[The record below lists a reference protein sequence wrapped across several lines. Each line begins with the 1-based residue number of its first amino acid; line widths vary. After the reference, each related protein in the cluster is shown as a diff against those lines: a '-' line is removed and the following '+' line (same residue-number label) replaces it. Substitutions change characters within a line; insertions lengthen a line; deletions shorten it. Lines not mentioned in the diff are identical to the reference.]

1 MRDQFD
7 SNYDL
12 AFNEFFSL
20 RAWRQFFA
28 IFAVKGF
35 SAGRL
40 SIFTLPMAFIGGK
53 LPDPFSHWGSENE
66 TDGG

>member
-1 MRDQFD
+1 
-7 SNYDL
+7 
-12 AFNEFFSL
+12 L

-28 IFAVKGF
+28 IFAVKSL

-40 SIFTLPMAFIGGK
+40 SIFKLRMAFTGVK
-53 LPDPFSHWGSENE
+53 LPDPFSHWRSENE

>member
-1 MRDQFD
+1 
-7 SNYDL
+7 
-12 AFNEFFSL
+12 L

-28 IFAVKGF
+28 IFAVKSF

-40 SIFTLPMAFIGGK
+40 SIFKLRMAFTGVK
-53 LPDPFSHWGSENE
+53 LPDPFSHWRSENE

>member
-28 IFAVKGF
+28 IFAVKSF

-40 SIFTLPMAFIGGK
+40 SIFKLRMAFISGK
-53 LPDPFSHWGSENE
+53 LSDHWGAENE

>member
-1 MRDQFD
+1 M
-7 SNYDL
+7 S
-12 AFNEFFSL
+12 FSL

-28 IFAVKGF
+28 IFAVKSF

-40 SIFTLPMAFIGGK
+40 SIFTFRMAFIGRK
-53 LPDPFSHWGSENE
+53 LPEPLSHWRSENE